1 MGRLSKSA
9 AAFGIIG
16 LLIAAGGGYALA
28 SSGGGTITVC
38 VSHKGGAL
46 YKAKKC
52 AKHDKQLTWN
62 KQGPP
67 GAPGPRG
74 LQGIQGVQGVPGN
87 PGPSHAYSSV
97 SSSLINMNAAVNGD
111 TTVASVNVPAGSYA
125 ITGEAVANSNNA
137 SQTSFTCRLEAPLG
151 TIVDHGP
158 DAINL
163 GPNTQLDRAYVGV
176 MGTATLASPGTIAV
190 ICQSTDTTGNYV
202 QHGVVATLVGGVN

>member
-1 MGRLSKSA
+1 MA
-9 AAFGIIG
+9 
-16 LLIAAGGGYALA
+16 LLVAGGGAYALA

-46 YKAKKC
+46 YRAKKC
-52 AKHDKQLTWN
+52 AKHDKQLSWN
-62 KQGPP
+62 KQGPQ
-67 GAPGPRG
+67 GATGPRG
-74 LQGIQGVQGVPGN
+74 LQGAPGTPGT

-97 SSSLINMNAAVNGD
+97 SSSLINMNATASGD

-125 ITGEAVANSNNA
+125 ITGGAVANSNNGA
-137 SQTSFTCRLEAPLG
+137 QTSFTCRLEAPLG

-163 GPNTQLDRAYVGV
+163 GSNANLDRAYVGV

-190 ICQSTDTTGNYV
+190 ICDATDTTGNYV
-202 QHGVVATLVGGVN
+202 QHDVVATQVGGVN